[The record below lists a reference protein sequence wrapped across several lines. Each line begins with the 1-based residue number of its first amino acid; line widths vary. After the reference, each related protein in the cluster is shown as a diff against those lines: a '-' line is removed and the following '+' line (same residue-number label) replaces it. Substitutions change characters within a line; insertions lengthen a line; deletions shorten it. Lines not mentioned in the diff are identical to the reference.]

1 MKLRALLIC
10 SVVFALLAPAA
21 RADEKPLWE
30 FGLGAGAIAFPD
42 YRGSDEARVYP
53 VPVPY
58 FVYRGPFLKADRDG
72 LRGKLFN
79 REYVELDLSVSATIP
94 VSSEDNAARR
104 GMPDLKPTLEL
115 GPSLEVHLWRSA
127 DRDTKLDLVMPL
139 RVPITLESSPHSLQW
154 MFAPRLNIDFE
165 NVGGHAGWNFGA
177 GVGPVFAADKFHE
190 YFYSVPAQFAT
201 PQRPEYRADGGYS
214 GMHVLAAVSKRF
226 PKYWFGA
233 FLRYDWLGGAEFADS
248 PLMRR
253 DNYLAGGFGFAW
265 MIGESKRRVPTDD

>member
-1 MKLRALLIC
+1 MKLRALLVC
-10 SVVFALLAPAA
+10 SVALASAPAA
-21 RADEKPLWE
+21 HAEEEPLWE

-53 VPVPY
+53 LPVPY
-58 FVYRGPFLKADRDG
+58 FVYRGRFLKADREG

-79 REYVELDLSVSATIP
+79 REYVELDLSVGATIP
-94 VSSEDNAARR
+94 VSSDDNAARR
-104 GMPDLKPTLEL
+104 GMPDLKPTFEI
-115 GPSLEVHLWRSA
+115 GPSVEVHLWRSQ
-127 DRDTKLDLVMPL
+127 DRDVKFDLVMPL
-139 RVPITLESSPHSLQW
+139 RVPITIESSPRSLQW

-165 NVGGHAGWNFGA
+165 NFGGHAGWNFGA

-226 PKYWFGA
+226 PNFWFGA

-253 DNYLAGGFGFAW
+253 ENYLAGGFGIAW
-265 MIGESKRRVPTDD
+265 MIRESKRRVTTDD

>member
-1 MKLRALLIC
+1 VKLRALLMC
-10 SVVFALLAPAA
+10 SVVFALPAPAA
-21 RADEKPLWE
+21 HAEEKPLWE
-30 FGLGAGAIAFPD
+30 FGLGAGALAFPD

-79 REYVELDLSVSATIP
+79 REYVELDLSVGATIP

-115 GPSLEVHLWRSA
+115 GPSLEVHLWRAA

-233 FLRYDWLGGAEFADS
+233 FLRYDWLGGAGFADS

-265 MIGESKRRVPTDD
+265 MIGESERRVTTDE

>member
-1 MKLRALLIC
+1 VKLRALLMC
-10 SVVFALLAPAA
+10 SVVFALPAPAA
-21 RADEKPLWE
+21 HAEEKPLWE

-72 LRGKLFN
+72 LRGKLFD
-79 REYVELDLSVSATIP
+79 REYVELDLSVGATIP

-139 RVPITLESSPHSLQW
+139 RVPITLESSPRSLQW
-154 MFAPRLNIDFE
+154 LFAPRLNIDFE

-177 GVGPVFAADKFHE
+177 GIGPVFAADKFHE

-214 GMHVLAAVSKRF
+214 GMHLLAAVSKRF

-248 PLMRR
+248 PLTRR

-265 MIGESKRRVPTDD
+265 MIGESKRRVTTDD